1 MHLDNAKLRQ
11 LRGLCHDL
19 SPVVM
24 VADKGLT
31 ENVWAEIELALDS
44 HELIKVKLRAER
56 DQRRA
61 WIDQIVQRS
70 SATLVQQIGQV
81 ACFFRPNPKKR
92 RVLV

>member
-11 LRGLCHDL
+11 LRGMCHDL

-31 ENVWAEIELALDS
+31 ENVWTEIELALDS
-44 HELIKVKLRAER
+44 HELIKIKLRAER

-61 WIDQIVQRS
+61 WAEQITQRS
-70 SATLVQQIGQV
+70 RAVLVQQIGQV
-81 ACFFRPNPKKR
+81 ACFFRPNPNQR
-92 RVLV
+92 RVLT